1 MGRIIGITGLAGAGK
16 DSFAGFL
23 EYALAGRGWEV
34 RTGSF
39 AEPIRQISAHMGL
52 EPYDRAQ
59 KEQPVWIDADDFRDK
74 LYEGIESVLAERMEP
89 NDRAHLY
96 CYTVEVCDKF
106 TRCTSKPGGTL
117 YISPRQFMQVLG
129 TEGGQRVR
137 KTLWVDMARQLWQVF
152 PGYVLVT
159 DMRFEHEAK
168 IADLIFNVNRP
179 GVVPVNDHPSEKLAA
194 MLNQGRRPA
203 FIPLD
208 KLNHVE
214 NFRDLA
220 YLQEVAQECV
230 PIVTSI

>member
-23 EYALAGRGWEV
+23 ENELAGRGWEV

-52 EPYDRAQ
+52 EPYDRDA
-59 KEQPVWIDADDFRDK
+59 KERPVDIESDDFRDK
-74 LYEGIESVLAERMEP
+74 LYEAIESVLRERMEP

-96 CYTVEVCDKF
+96 CYTVEACEKF
-106 TRCTSKPGGTL
+106 GSKNMR
-117 YISPRQFMQVLG
+117 ISPRQFMQVLG

-137 KTLWVDMARQLWQVF
+137 KTLWVDLARQLWQVF

-179 GVVPVNDHPSEKLAA
+179 GVVPVNDHASEKLAA

-220 YLQEVAQECV
+220 YLQEVAAECV